1 MFLLAQL
8 LGGIA
13 LIILV
18 ISFQKNKRSNLLRYQ
33 VFSSIFFALQYL
45 CLNALNGCLMNVM
58 TAIRNYLFSK
68 FKNKV
73 PIIYLI
79 FIIIIM
85 MILSIISFNGIFSL
99 LPSIA
104 VIIYSIAIWYGDL
117 KIIRVAE
124 VISCLLFIIYNI
136 KVLAIVGLISTIIE
150 LISALVAIYRFDI
163 RETA

>member
-1 MFLLAQL
+1 MFYIAQI

-18 ISFQKNKRSNLLRYQ
+18 ISFQKNKRNQLLRYQ

-45 CLNALNGCLMNVM
+45 CLNALNGCLMNIM

-79 FIIIIM
+79 IIILIM
-85 MILSIISFNGIFSL
+85 LILSIISFNGVISL

-104 VIIYSIAIWYGDL
+104 VILYSIAIWYGDL
-117 KIIRVAE
+117 KIIRIVE

-136 KVLAIVGLISTIIE
+136 KVLAIIGLISTIIE

-163 RETA
+163 KKT